1 MRIGIIALGS
11 RGDIQPLIAL
21 GAGLHAAGHFVRL
34 ITNENYAAPVRAQG
48 LDFWPVSGDVQA
60 VAQSDEMRAL
70 LEKGNFLAIN
80 RLTAVAV
87 QEAALDW
94 AREALDG
101 GRDVDLLLAGVGGLF
116 LAVALAEKLNIPLIQ
131 SYVVPFTPTTAF
143 SGALLPPALG
153 RFSGANRLT
162 HHLTRQM
169 MWQAYRTAD
178 TRARR
183 EVLNLPPASFWG
195 PYATARMHSG
205 PVLYGFSTAVIP
217 RPSNWDANQHVTGFW
232 FLDAGP
238 DWTPPPALVDFLQ
251 RGDPPLT
258 IGFGSMIQP
267 RPQETADLILQAL
280 AQTGQRAVILSGWGD
295 YQMADLPDTVFVA
308 EAVPHDWLFPR
319 AAAVVH
325 HGGAGTTAAGL
336 RAGVPSI
343 LVPFFGDQPFWGQ
356 RVADLGVGPQPI
368 RRAKL
373 TADRLS
379 AAIHAAVSD
388 ATMRA
393 RAAALGAQIQAEDGV
408 RRAVEVIERV
418 ALRDIPPAPPD
429 PARRTNR
436 VRFRR
441 SQDWP

>member
-34 ITNENYAAPVRAQG
+34 ITNENYAAPVRAHG
-48 LDFWPVSGDVQA
+48 LDFWPVPGDVQA
-60 VAQSDEMRAL
+60 IAQSDEMRAL

-80 RLTAVAV
+80 RLTATAV

-94 AREALDG
+94 AREALAG
-101 GRDVDLLLAGVGGLF
+101 CRDIGLLLAGVGGLF
-116 LAVALAEKLNIPLIQ
+116 LAAAVAEKLNIPLIQ
-131 SYVVPFTPTTAF
+131 TYVVPFTPTAAF
-143 SGALLPPALG
+143 SGTLLPPALG
-153 RFSGANRLT
+153 RLGGGANRLS

-183 EVLNLPPASFWG
+183 EVLDLPPTSFWG
-195 PYATARMHSG
+195 PYAGKRMHAG

-217 RPSNWDANQHVTGFW
+217 RPSDWDANQHITGFW
-232 FLDAGP
+232 YLEAAH
-238 DWTPPPALVDFLQ
+238 DWTPPAALVDFLQ
-251 RGDPPLT
+251 RGDPPVS

-267 RPQETADLILQAL
+267 RPRETAGLILEAL
-280 AQTGQRAVILSGWGD
+280 AQTGQRAVILSGWSN
-295 YQMADLPDTVFVA
+295 YRMTDLPDTVFVA

-319 AAAVVH
+319 ATAVVH

-343 LVPFFGDQPFWGQ
+343 VVPFFGDQPFWGQ
-356 RVADLGVGPQPI
+356 RVAELGVGPQPI

-373 TADRLS
+373 TAERL
-379 AAIHAAVSD
+379 ALAIHAAVSD
-388 ATMRA
+388 PALRA
-393 RAAALGAQIQAEDGV
+393 RAAALGAQIRAEDGV
-408 RRAVEVIERV
+408 ARAVEVIERV
-418 ALRDIPPAPPD
+418 ALPGVSAG
-429 PARRTNR
+429 
-436 VRFRR
+436 
-441 SQDWP
+441 